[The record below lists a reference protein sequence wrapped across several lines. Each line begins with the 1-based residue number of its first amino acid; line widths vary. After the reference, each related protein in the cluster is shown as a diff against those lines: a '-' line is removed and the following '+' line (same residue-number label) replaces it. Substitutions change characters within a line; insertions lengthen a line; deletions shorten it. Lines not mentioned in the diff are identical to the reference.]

1 MLKKLLSILLVVISL
16 LFVACGDTGD
26 DYNAPGSNYKKRP
39 ETYTTNYTDQEHVQ
53 RLKQIT
59 EKVYVCRGVEGKKH
73 NELVDIE
80 AYVVYSYDERPEMF
94 YIILTYAKPIEYQNH
109 LGEDKETCFFHNF
122 GFIENDE
129 YYLARENEEG
139 KGFWGENN
147 LLDKKKYSTLWNNF
161 GYYDDS
167 GNLKVYDYDY
177 RTGASNLKEG
187 VSVSE
192 LIDISKLEMREG
204 PIQKYSR
211 ELTIDDLRAVG
222 TGYGQV
228 RPTTFTT
235 NYTKE
240 EHVERIEERA
250 WDIVERIGPVYYADY
265 NDDGVR
271 DGENNV
277 VDIQAYIVYSF
288 DDRPEYFYI
297 IYEYEKEIH
306 IRFRDENVR
315 TKFSHQFGY
324 IENDEYKMFYPNNI
338 YSHNLGKGFWGE
350 NDLLEEKKYF
360 CYNVQCFGY
369 KDANEQFIKY
379 QGWGEEY
386 KKANYVIS
394 DMSVYELIQE
404 TKLERRGE
412 NKIFA

>member
-1 MLKKLLSILLVVISL
+1 MLNKILSIILVVVSL
-16 LFVACGDTGD
+16 CFVACGGFEERKKPGA
-26 DYNAPGSNYKKRP
+26 DYRKRP
-39 ETYTTNYTDQEHVQ
+39 ETYTTNYTNEEHVQ
-53 RLKQIT
+53 RLKQTT
-59 EKVYVCRGVEGKKH
+59 EKIYVCRNPSGERY

-80 AYVVYSYDERPEMF
+80 AYIVYSYDERPEMF
-94 YIILTYAKPIEYQNH
+94 YIILTYAKPIEYQNY
-109 LGEDKETCFFHNF
+109 LGENKETCFFHNI
-122 GFIENDE
+122 GYIEDDE
-129 YYLARENEEG
+129 YYLARADKEG

-147 LLDKKKYSTLWNNF
+147 LLDKKKYSTLWGNF

-167 GNLKVYDYDY
+167 GNLMVYDYDY
-177 RTGASNLKEG
+177 RQGVSNLIEDI
-187 VSVSE
+187 SLSE
-192 LIDISKLEMREG
+192 LIDISNHESRY
-204 PIQKYSR
+204 PTIKYSR
-211 ELTIDDLRAVG
+211 RLTIDDLRAVG

-250 WDIVERIGPVYYADY
+250 WDIVERIGSVYYADY

-271 DGENNV
+271 DGENKV

-306 IRFRDENVR
+306 IRFSDENIE

-324 IENDEYKMFYPNNI
+324 IENDDYKMFYRNRV
-338 YSHNLGKGFWGE
+338 YLHNLGKGFWGE
-350 NDLLEEKKYF
+350 NNLLEEKKYF
-360 CYNVQCFGY
+360 CYNVSCYGY

-379 QGWGEEY
+379 EGRGEEY
-386 KKANYVIS
+386 KKANYVKS
-394 DMSVYELIQE
+394 DMSIYELIQE
-404 TKLERRGE
+404 TKLERRSGNSKFE
-412 NKIFA
+412 